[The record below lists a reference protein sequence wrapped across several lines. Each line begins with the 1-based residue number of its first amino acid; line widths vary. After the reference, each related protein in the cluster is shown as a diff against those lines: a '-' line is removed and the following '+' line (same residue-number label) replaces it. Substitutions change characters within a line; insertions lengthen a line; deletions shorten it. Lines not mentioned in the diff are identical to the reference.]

1 MLAVKD
7 LRVSLPT
14 ENHSTFI
21 LRDLSLNVQKGR
33 VTALVGQSGSGKTTA
48 ALAMLGLVNFYIQGA
63 IVQGEVLFEG
73 RDILRMS
80 RGARRE
86 ILGTDVTF
94 IPQSAYAGLNPF
106 LSIRRQSLEVA
117 ARKGVSPKDALVRF
131 KTLLGLL
138 DLANTEAVLDSY
150 PHQLS
155 GGMRQRAL
163 IAMAL
168 LNNPRLLIADEPT
181 TAVDRTRQVRVLDLI
196 RSICDED
203 GLGAVLVTHDMGVA
217 ARTADY
223 VTVLLSGMVMES
235 GDVDTVLKTPRHPY
249 TMSLL
254 TSIYHVEEPTPEN
267 QVILKKTNSGC
278 PFANKCDFAVDTCW
292 TELPYLTLVA
302 DNVRVRCHLSGKIPI
317 SGRQLTENEIPF
329 SPECD
334 NPIIEIKDLS
344 VSYKSGLSFR
354 DLFRKCKRNPA
365 VQYVSFNVL
374 PGQCLGI
381 VGESAAGKTT
391 AMKAATRLI
400 PMENGRVVFEGTDIT
415 NMRYGALRPYRARM
429 QVVFQNPDASLS
441 PKMRVA
447 DIVLEPAILHST
459 YPDKVQA
466 KAAADELFAQLD
478 LEPELLDRYP
488 TELSHGQKQ
497 RVAISRALITKPKLL
512 FADEPVSAVDS
523 YTRSR
528 ILGLFRQKQKE
539 QMALVL
545 ISHDLEIVRLMSSV
559 TVVMYKGKVVEFGPS
574 EEIYKRPIHPY
585 TELLM
590 SAVLTTDPE
599 IERGRRTKPSATREM
614 EQTPSMCPFY
624 PYCPTRKDLCRTNQP
639 QLAEVKSGHWVACI
653 NEGKRTKP

>member
-1 MLAVKD
+1 
-7 LRVSLPT
+7 
-14 ENHSTFI
+14 
-21 LRDLSLNVQKGR
+21 
-33 VTALVGQSGSGKTTA
+33 
-48 ALAMLGLVNFYIQGA
+48 
-63 IVQGEVLFEG
+63 
-73 RDILRMS
+73 
-80 RGARRE
+80 
-86 ILGTDVTF
+86 
-94 IPQSAYAGLNPF
+94 
-106 LSIRRQSLEVA
+106 
-117 ARKGVSPKDALVRF
+117 
-131 KTLLGLL
+131 
-138 DLANTEAVLDSY
+138 
-150 PHQLS
+150 
-155 GGMRQRAL
+155 
-163 IAMAL
+163 
-168 LNNPRLLIADEPT
+168 LIADEPT
-181 TAVDRTRQVRVLDLI
+181 TAVDRTRQVRVLDLV
-196 RSICDED
+196 RSLCDEE
-203 GLGAVLVTHDMGVA
+203 GLGVLLVTHDMGVA

-223 VTVLLSGMVMES
+223 VTVLLSGLVMES
-235 GDVDTVLKTPRHPY
+235 GDVDTVLKHPRHPY

-254 TSIYHVEEPTPEN
+254 HSLYHVEEPTPEN

-317 SGRQLTENEIPF
+317 GGCQLTGNKVHF
-329 SPECD
+329 SPKGG
-334 NPIIEIKDLS
+334 NPIIEIQDLS

-624 PYCPTRKDLCRTNQP
+624 PYCPIRKDLCRTNQP

-653 NEGKRTKP
+653 DEGKRTKP